1 MVTANHDIRPKTRK
15 QKAEADDTAL
25 LISQSQSNTSLNGS
39 YTNQNLV
46 VNIYLFISNYFHFV
60 EPYRK

>member
-1 MVTANHDIRPKTRK
+1 MVTANQDIRPKTRK

-39 YTNQNLV
+39 YTLTIDII
-46 VNIYLFISNYFHFV
+46 VNI
-60 EPYRK
+60 

>member
-1 MVTANHDIRPKTRK
+1 MKKQQRRRADSRMVTANQDIRPKTRK

-39 YTNQNLV
+39 YTLTIDII
-46 VNIYLFISNYFHFV
+46 VNI
-60 EPYRK
+60 

>member
-39 YTNQNLV
+39 YALTLGLHV
-46 VNIYLFISNYFHFV
+46 YYC
-60 EPYRK
+60 